1 VYKQWHNVAL
11 PVKFGQML
19 DEQLD
24 YAIISL
30 IRVKKRYFE
39 PLTRAKLVITSTTEN
54 GGTQTKETQYFIAND
69 NFTETPVGSGV
80 YNHEIALIE
89 LTKFLECFHVES
101 LCFTNPNGNVYKF
114 NSSAPSLLESE
125 SGV

>member
-24 YAIISL
+24 YAMVSL

-89 LTKFLECFHVES
+89 LTKFLECFPVES
-101 LCFTNPNGNVYKF
+101 LCFTNPNGNDF
-114 NSSAPSLLESE
+114 TRSASAPLLTTTEE
-125 SGV
+125 EF